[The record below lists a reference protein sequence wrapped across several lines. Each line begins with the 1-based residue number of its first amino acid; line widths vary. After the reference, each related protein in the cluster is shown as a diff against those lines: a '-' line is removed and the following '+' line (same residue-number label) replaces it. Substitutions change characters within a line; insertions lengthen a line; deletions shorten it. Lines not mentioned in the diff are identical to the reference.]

1 MKNGDKMNCKQCRN
15 LFVNALYDELSAE
28 QKKTFELH
36 LQECENCAGE
46 YRKMAA
52 TLKTMDQR
60 AQEQSEPE
68 FWDSFWDT
76 LEHKLAEEKAPVSD
90 SPKGNIWKL
99 PAIAIPQWAYRT
111 AAAAAILILGIF
123 LGKIFFGS
131 NVTDRRSP
139 APLVTSEILTPQ
151 QVQLDSRTQV
161 YLERSKV
168 LLMGLNNLEPDAL
181 EANAIDFSRYQ
192 HVSRDLVQEAGYL
205 KNALESD
212 PRQRRLRELVGDLE
226 VILLQIANLEA
237 ENDVSGIELVK
248 SGVNRRG
255 ILLKINL
262 EEIRRAESAPSPE
275 KKSAESI

>member
-1 MKNGDKMNCKQCRN
+1 MNCKQCRN
-15 LFVNALYDELSAE
+15 LFVNALYGELSSE
-28 QKKTFELH
+28 QKNTFDLH
-36 LQECENCAGE
+36 LQECENCSGE

-52 TLKTMDQR
+52 TLKTMGQR
-60 AQEQSEPE
+60 APEQPEPK
-68 FWDSFWDT
+68 FWDSFWDK
-76 LEHKLAEEKAPVSD
+76 LEPKLDEEKTPAPD
-90 SPKGNIWKL
+90 STKGNIRKL
-99 PAIAIPQWAYRT
+99 PAIAIPQWTYRT

-123 LGKIFFGS
+123 LGKLFFGTEVS
-131 NVTDRRSP
+131 DHQTP
-139 APLVTSEILTPQ
+139 APFAGSETLTPEQ
-151 QVQLDSRTQV
+151 AQLNSRTQV

-181 EANAIDFSRYQ
+181 EANAIDFTRYQ

-205 KNALESD
+205 KSALQSG

-248 SGVNRRG
+248 SGVDRRG

-262 EEIRRAESAPSPE
+262 EEIRQAESAPAPE
-275 KKSAESI
+275 KKPGESI

>member
-1 MKNGDKMNCKQCRN
+1 MNCKKCRN
-15 LFVNALYDELSAE
+15 LFVNALYGELSAE
-28 QKKTFELH
+28 QKSAFDLH
-36 LQECENCAGE
+36 VQECESCAGE

-52 TLKTMDQR
+52 TLKTMGQR
-60 AQEQSEPE
+60 APEQPQPE
-68 FWDSFWDT
+68 FWDSFWDK
-76 LEHKLAEEKAPVSD
+76 LEPKLDEEKSPVTD
-90 SPKGNIWKL
+90 SPKGDIWKL
-99 PAIAIPQWAYRT
+99 PAIAIPQWAYRA
-111 AAAAAILILGIF
+111 AAAAAILVLGIF

-131 NVTDRRSP
+131 DVSDRQTS
-139 APLVTSEILTPQ
+139 APFATSETLTPQ
-151 QVQLDSRTQV
+151 QAQLDSRTQV

-181 EANAIDFSRYQ
+181 ETNAIDFTRYQ

-205 KNALESD
+205 KNALESN

-248 SGVNRRG
+248 SGVDRRG

-262 EEIRRAESAPSPE
+262 EEIRRAE
-275 KKSAESI
+275 KNGVQVL